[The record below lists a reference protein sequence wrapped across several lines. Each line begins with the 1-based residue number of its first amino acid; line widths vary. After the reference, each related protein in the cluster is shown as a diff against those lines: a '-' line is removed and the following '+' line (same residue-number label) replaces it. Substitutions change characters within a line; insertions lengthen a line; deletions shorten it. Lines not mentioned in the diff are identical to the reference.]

1 MPTDDPTPR
10 RPESPAFPILPIVT
24 ADPPPAKRSQAEK
37 YGGLFYLGTLGLVV
51 VVGLVSWFAW
61 NVWTMRAVWSNV
73 YILHQES
80 RPEVE
85 RIKAAYALSRDPLV
99 NVQQRWDIAL
109 RKPLPP
115 LARYLIAESLTT
127 DLVKADPNLF
137 VKIVTE
143 SDGWPDWLRLLG
155 ARLMAVAASEGVS
168 LPAEALDKLTA
179 RQDASVSVLV
189 DYIRAVSDGG
199 DRSAAER
206 LRATAEAAGPST
218 ELAKTLAG
226 AIEVGSL
233 ERKTRLES
241 ATRWLRTH
249 DPEAAKLWDGW
260 SERDEQLVQSR
271 P

>member
-1 MPTDDPTPR
+1 MTTNDPPPR
-10 RPESPAFPILPIVT
+10 RQDSPVFPILPIVT

-61 NVWTMRAVWSNV
+61 NVWTMRSVWSNV
-73 YILHQES
+73 YVLHQES

-85 RIKAAYALSRDPLV
+85 RIEAAYALSRDTLV

-137 VKIVTE
+137 AKIVAE
-143 SDGWPDWLRLLG
+143 SEGWPDWLRLLG
-155 ARLMAVAASEGVS
+155 VRLMAVAASEGVS
-168 LPAEALDKLTA
+168 LPAEPLDKLA
-179 RQDASVSVLV
+179 AQEEPSVSVLV

-199 DRSAAER
+199 DRSAAAR
-206 LRATAEAAGPST
+206 LRATAEAGGPT
-218 ELAKTLAG
+218 AELAKILAG

-260 SERDEQLVQSR
+260 AERDERLVQTR